1 MQNAAGGGGR
11 VHLRLQLNHT
21 ESTQRHEKK
30 RKKHQSGSDIYANRR
45 RPENICA
52 QSQSARRSP
61 PLNSPF
67 PIRTSVQ
74 VCVCVICSLLLSTVW
89 CSGGWAMSHTT
100 RSNCRPRFEECLARQ
115 RRRFSSF
122 RDIRLPSTMFRL
134 CNYTAAC
141 MEVSSNQPAVDMS
154 LTEGVSPWRIFIA
167 QRGAAQGNPKLWGW
181 WMILMN
187 ILHKCITGG
196 GKK

>member
-21 ESTQRHEKK
+21 ESTQRHEKNPQK
-30 RKKHQSGSDIYANRR
+30 TSIWLGHLCKQAATGKHLCTKSL
-45 RPENICA
+45 C
-52 QSQSARRSP
+52 SP

-74 VCVCVICSLLLSTVW
+74 VCVCVICSLLLSTVR
-89 CSGGWAMSHTT
+89 CSGGWAVSHTT
-100 RSNCRPRFEECLARQ
+100 WSNCRPDFEECLARQ
-115 RRRFSSF
+115 RRHFSSF

-187 ILHKCITGG
+187 ILHKCITVG